1 MKLLDRVYSTRDEYK
16 PTPRH
21 NAVQFQNF
29 QDKRWLDKLPERQR
43 QRQTD
48 LRFKGTGI
56 TVV

>member
-43 QRQTD
+43 QR
-48 LRFKGTGI
+48 
-56 TVV
+56 